1 MKRRIATTLIA
12 TALSVGAFGALPAA
26 QASTSTDS
34 DSTVTAYSA
43 MTDILSCK
51 YYPTRPWC

>member
-1 MKRRIATTLIA
+1 MKRRLATTLIA
-12 TALSVGAFGALPAA
+12 TALSVGAFGALPTA
-26 QASTSTDS
+26 QASTSTDA
-34 DSTVTAYSA
+34 DSSFTVYSA